1 MSADSQDQEASVSG
15 QKRNKA
21 NSLRGRILSKVVKK
35 RWTPVQRWSARIS
48 SLIHLEERAVCQ
60 TRKCGVQLLAGRKFP
75 LYGLTLGSLGRTEM
89 ALGYFSVVNEVP
101 RARRHCV

>member
-48 SLIHLEERAVCQ
+48 SLIHLEESSLSNQEMWSAAFS
-60 TRKCGVQLLAGRKFP
+60 RKEIPTLWSHFGVFR
-75 LYGLTLGSLGRTEM
+75 ED
-89 ALGYFSVVNEVP
+89 
-101 RARRHCV
+101 